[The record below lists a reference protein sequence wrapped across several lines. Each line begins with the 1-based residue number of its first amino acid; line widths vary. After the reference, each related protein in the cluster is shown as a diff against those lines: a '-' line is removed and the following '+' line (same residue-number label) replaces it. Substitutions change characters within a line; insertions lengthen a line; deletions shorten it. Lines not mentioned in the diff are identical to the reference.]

1 MTKKMF
7 QTCTWAINKFPRELK
22 QRYSAYC
29 RANGCTML
37 DHMQYL
43 LLKILRDAKVDI
55 TNFSISDLVKKL
67 EKEDKRKEGE

>member
-1 MTKKMF
+1 
-7 QTCTWAINKFPRELK
+7 
-22 QRYSAYC
+22 
-29 RANGCTML
+29 ML